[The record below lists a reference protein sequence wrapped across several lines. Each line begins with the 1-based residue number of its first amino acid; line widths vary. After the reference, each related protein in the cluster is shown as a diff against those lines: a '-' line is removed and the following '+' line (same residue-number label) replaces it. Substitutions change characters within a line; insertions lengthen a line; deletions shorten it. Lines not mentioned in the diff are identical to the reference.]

1 MRQHLEWVSTAEGDF
16 RSANGYYT
24 DDVEALMGHVGDEGA
39 FDFHPEVILEIDTA
53 TRSTFVA
60 SAVHP
65 LRVEDGEL
73 RELSVDQSWEPKR

>member
-1 MRQHLEWVSTAEGDF
+1 MIK
-16 RSANGYYT
+16 Y
-24 DDVEALMGHVGDEGA
+24 GHVGDGGG

-65 LRVEDGEL
+65 LCVEDGEP
-73 RELSVDQSWEPKR
+73 RELSIDQSWEPERMRRRR